1 MKIAIVYHS
10 GFGHTEKLAQY
21 VAKGIN
27 EVEGTELVIIKLDDE
42 ATNWHLL
49 EQADAIIFGSPT
61 YNGTISARFKQ
72 FMEESTRTAFLKQ
85 TWKNK
90 LAAGFT
96 TSGAMHGD
104 KLNSLMTMS
113 LFAAQ
118 HGMIWVNLGIMAG
131 TDETDLN
138 HIGSWLGAMAQSS
151 DASPEVTPKMSDL
164 RTAQHLG
171 KHVAEIAQKFSQ

>member
-21 VAKGIN
+21 VAKGAR
-27 EVEGTELVIIKLDDE
+27 EVQGAEVFEIKLSDE
-42 ATNWHLL
+42 ATPWQLL
-49 EQADAIIFGSPT
+49 EEADAIIFGSPT

-72 FMEESTRTAFLKQ
+72 FMEESTRPAFIKQ
-85 TWKNK
+85 AWQNK

-96 TSGAMHGD
+96 TSGALHGD

-118 HGMIWVNLGIMAG
+118 QGMIWVNLGLMAG
-131 TDETDLN
+131 TTDTDLN
-138 HIGSWLGAMAQSS
+138 PIGSWLGAMAQSS
-151 DASPEVTPKMSDL
+151 DASPEITPKMNDL
-164 RTAQHLG
+164 LTAQYLG
-171 KHVAEIAQKFSQ
+171 KHVSEIAEKLSR